1 MNCYLEAR
9 KLFILPLWCSKKK
22 LRFFKKLK
30 IKIPVS
36 QDMLRES

>member
-22 LRFFKKLK
+22 LRFLK
-30 IKIPVS
+30 I
-36 QDMLRES
+36 EN